1 MKQRVTAD
9 RAEPA
14 TEDLAPPPRESVCWF
29 SGLMETKLRENDH
42 KGHWRNCDLEYMEQR
57 IREEIAELSAALMQ
71 YQVASLSPHEA
82 TRTRYLGDRVKR
94 EAADV
99 ANFAMMIADRVRG
112 ELLDL
117 DSAEPEETDPT
128 TADPTDTWPL
138 CTVCGK
144 TARAGRHSTD
154 LGKGHDYSPA
164 EETEAAVSE
173 PAVLNYVI
181 VHTGTC
187 RRLADNWCPCDCGAE
202 QRARDALYRAV
213 DGCSDTRRQP

>member
-1 MKQRVTAD
+1 MKQRVMAD

-57 IREEIAELSAALMQ
+57 IREEFAELSAALMQ
-71 YQVASLSPHEA
+71 YQIASLSPHEA

-117 DSAEPEETDPT
+117 DSAEPEDSD
-128 TADPTDTWPL
+128 A
-138 CTVCGK
+138 V
-144 TARAGRHSTD
+144 HV
-154 LGKGHDYSPA
+154 
-164 EETEAAVSE
+164 EEDDAVE
-173 PAVLNYVI
+173 K
-181 VHTGTC
+181 
-187 RRLADNWCPCDCGAE
+187 
-202 QRARDALYRAV
+202 
-213 DGCSDTRRQP
+213 